1 MSCQQTILDYGLR
14 SLGYGERLL
23 PKSDFTLCQHFTLIG
38 SGLIWNIYFGA
49 LALLIGFFIANAM
62 ALAKASPRAML
73 RRPAEWFILIF
84 RGSPLFIQFFLAYFI
99 FLRLKQQGLL
109 PWLTAA
115 QFGALLVLILNTAA
129 YSAEIFYGALR
140 SVPNGEVE
148 AADAYGLTGWSRF
161 RRVIWPTS
169 LRLAW
174 PAYTNEAIFLFHATT
189 LVFFSGFPAWQQRG
203 DALYYA
209 SYFADKTFNPFI
221 AYPILAFYFILLTL
235 VIIGIF
241 GLVNARLNRHLP
253 SQARPKLVS
262 QLLISMVN
270 YAANASRKPKAAS
283 KCVCRFL
290 SSILMCSAQISN
302 IRRLCLTPAIKMALW
317 CRRAVILSLCLG
329 WQARQNWT
337 CE

>member
-1 MSCQQTILDYGLR
+1 
-14 SLGYGERLL
+14 
-23 PKSDFTLCQHFTLIG
+23 
-38 SGLIWNIYFGA
+38 
-49 LALLIGFFIANAM
+49 M
-62 ALAKASPRAML
+62 ALAKASPRAIL
-73 RRPAEWFILIF
+73 RQPAEWFILIF

-161 RRVIWPTS
+161 RLVIWPTS

-209 SYFADKTFNPFI
+209 SYFADKTFNPFV
-221 AYPILAFYFILLTL
+221 AYPILAFYFILLTF

-253 SQARPKLVS
+253 SQARPKLRYRPQV
-262 QLLISMVN
+262 
-270 YAANASRKPKAAS
+270 
-283 KCVCRFL
+283 
-290 SSILMCSAQISN
+290 
-302 IRRLCLTPAIKMALW
+302 IR
-317 CRRAVILSLCLG
+317 
-329 WQARQNWT
+329 
-337 CE
+337 

>member
-62 ALAKASPRAML
+62 ALAKASPRAIL

-148 AADAYGLTGWSRF
+148 AADAYGLSGWSRF

-174 PAYTNEAIFLFHATT
+174 PAYTNEAIFLFHATA
-189 LVFFSGFPAWQQRG
+189 LVFFSSFPAWQQKG
-203 DALYYA
+203 DSLYYA
-209 SYFADKTFNPFI
+209 SYFADKTFNPFVP
-221 AYPILAFYFILLTL
+221 YPIIAIFFIIFTL
-235 VIIGIF
+235 IIIYIF
-241 GLVNARLNRHLP
+241 NSIDKRLNKH
-253 SQARPKLVS
+253 
-262 QLLISMVN
+262 I
-270 YAANASRKPKAAS
+270 
-283 KCVCRFL
+283 
-290 SSILMCSAQISN
+290 
-302 IRRLCLTPAIKMALW
+302 
-317 CRRAVILSLCLG
+317 
-329 WQARQNWT
+329 
-337 CE
+337 